1 MTKTEED
8 KQESLSWKTKAW
20 VIVKKYKRLEIAA
33 VIILA
38 LLIWGPSIYANLS
51 TRSLRYNIDKTS
63 IKNVPKKDVAI
74 VFGAGVNRQTGEPTP
89 YLQWRV
95 ETAVKLLK
103 AGRVQKILMSGDN
116 SIEKYNEPEAMK
128 KWALKLG
135 ADDKDIV
142 LDYAGYSTYDTCYRA
157 NYIFGVHEAVLV
169 TQGYHLP
176 RAVMTC
182 NDLGVKSVGVAALRR
197 GTDVEINYITREW
210 LSTNKSTIQLIAK
223 PKPTVLGNPEPIKS

>member
-1 MTKTEED
+1 
-8 KQESLSWKTKAW
+8 
-20 VIVKKYKRLEIAA
+20 
-33 VIILA
+33 
-38 LLIWGPSIYANLS
+38 
-51 TRSLRYNIDKTS
+51 
-63 IKNVPKKDVAI
+63 
-74 VFGAGVNRQTGEPTP
+74 
-89 YLQWRV
+89 
-95 ETAVKLLK
+95 
-103 AGRVQKILMSGDN
+103 
-116 SIEKYNEPEAMK
+116 MK

-182 NDLGVKSVGVAALRR
+182 NDLGIKSVGVAALRR